1 MKNNKMLKSIYNS
14 NIHIIFCLLL
24 TPFFSSNAQNV
35 NNLRSAIQDSSTQCN
50 IQIAKWRHNKTA
62 AYSLN
67 LDDFGASHFGDI
79 ETIANI
85 LDSTNINI
93 SFATIANSTTSK
105 MEQANGCLLGNEFVN
120 HSWSHP
126 DRNSLTTSRFAQE
139 VDSSQAKLER
149 LIHNNDPLFFIFPND
164 TRFVFGFINYIS
176 EHKYIGANG
185 GITIV
190 GNTMSEKVNHYNLT
204 DPFSVKSI
212 YYTDEGINEFQSMV
226 DTAILTGNWG
236 FNAAHNVGT
245 GGFMPIPV
253 EDFRAHMNY
262 CKQKV
267 DDGELWV
274 APVMQVLKYIME
286 RRYFTVE
293 IVSETDSMLELSWN
307 TDRTINR
314 SEYINN
320 EDYNTP
326 LSLIVTTPNGFEM
339 MFDSNPWD
347 GNIQIKYNSNGI
359 NAITQGAKRI
369 FPLPTITV
377 NNSLYEFSENAN
389 NFDISIEAT
398 NDWQIISFS
407 SWLSFSKTEGTGNDI
422 VHVECEKNNG
432 RDTRTAYVKLKY
444 YDIAETT
451 IKVKQ
456 IAADLLTASDSLI
469 EFDAESGSSNFNITS
484 NRDWTITTSESWLT
498 VSRIQGSGNR
508 TISVNVEENLS
519 GVDRLGYVVVR
530 VNENLL
536 DTVTV
541 IQSAD
546 IISNILE
553 KQNEIKLFP
562 NPTNEYLNL
571 VIDTYEH
578 LAISVFNVF
587 GEIVFEDLNAKPQ
600 IDVSNLKEGIYYIKI
615 YGEKTNYTTMFIKH

>member
-1 MKNNKMLKSIYNS
+1 
-14 NIHIIFCLLL
+14 
-24 TPFFSSNAQNV
+24 
-35 NNLRSAIQDSSTQCN
+35 
-50 IQIAKWRHNKTA
+50 
-62 AYSLN
+62 
-67 LDDFGASHFGDI
+67 
-79 ETIANI
+79 
-85 LDSTNINI
+85 
-93 SFATIANSTTSK
+93 
-105 MEQANGCLLGNEFVN
+105 
-120 HSWSHP
+120 
-126 DRNSLTTSRFAQE
+126 
-139 VDSSQAKLER
+139 
-149 LIHNNDPLFFIFPND
+149 
-164 TRFVFGFINYIS
+164 
-176 EHKYIGANG
+176 
-185 GITIV
+185 
-190 GNTMSEKVNHYNLT
+190 
-204 DPFSVKSI
+204 
-212 YYTDEGINEFQSMV
+212 MV

-377 NNSLYEFSENAN
+377 NISLYEFSENAN

-553 KQNEIKLFP
+553 KQNEIKIFP

-615 YGEKTNYTTMFIKH
+615 YGEKTNYTTIFIKH

>member
-1 MKNNKMLKSIYNS
+1 M
-14 NIHIIFCLLL
+14 
-24 TPFFSSNAQNV
+24 
-35 NNLRSAIQDSSTQCN
+35 
-50 IQIAKWRHNKTA
+50 
-62 AYSLN
+62 
-67 LDDFGASHFGDI
+67 
-79 ETIANI
+79 
-85 LDSTNINI
+85 
-93 SFATIANSTTSK
+93 
-105 MEQANGCLLGNEFVN
+105 
-120 HSWSHP
+120 
-126 DRNSLTTSRFAQE
+126 
-139 VDSSQAKLER
+139 
-149 LIHNNDPLFFIFPND
+149 
-164 TRFVFGFINYIS
+164 
-176 EHKYIGANG
+176 
-185 GITIV
+185 
-190 GNTMSEKVNHYNLT
+190 
-204 DPFSVKSI
+204 
-212 YYTDEGINEFQSMV
+212 
-226 DTAILTGNWG
+226 
-236 FNAAHNVGT
+236 
-245 GGFMPIPV
+245 
-253 EDFRAHMNY
+253 
-262 CKQKV
+262 
-267 DDGELWV
+267 
-274 APVMQVLKYIME
+274 
-286 RRYFTVE
+286 
-293 IVSETDSMLELSWN
+293 
-307 TDRTINR
+307 
-314 SEYINN
+314 
-320 EDYNTP
+320 
-326 LSLIVTTPNGFEM
+326 
-339 MFDSNPWD
+339 
-347 GNIQIKYNSNGI
+347 
-359 NAITQGAKRI
+359 
-369 FPLPTITV
+369 PTITV